1 MKKAYKNFIKS
12 LLFGILIVYGFFLV
26 IGFIFRG
33 NNVGVEIVAI
43 PIISTIIYCT
53 YTIIDT
59 IKEYYEK

>member
-12 LLFGILIVYGFFLV
+12 LLFGILIVYGLFLV

-59 IKEYYEK
+59 IKEYCSK